1 MGLEMKLRI
10 PRWVSAPLLSSTL
23 GAMVLTGTSTPVT
36 AAPAAAAATPTARA
50 PEAPSDTA
58 SAASDAAPKLDLDV
72 QRFQL
77 DNGLRVV
84 MHVDRDA
91 PTVAVCV
98 TYDVGARNEQPGRS
112 GFAHLFEHMMFQ
124 GSRNVPKGGHF
135 TLISARGGTLNGT
148 TSSDRTNYY
157 EVVPSGALPT
167 VLWLEADRLQSL
179 AVTRENFENQ
189 RQVVQEEYR
198 MRVSNAAY
206 AQGLIRVRELAYGD
220 YWPYAHDAIGSMQD
234 LDNAKLEWLRE
245 FHQAYYAPNNAVLAI
260 SGGFDPE
267 EATKL
272 VQRFFGDAKPTQVP
286 PYEPPAAVPPQTAE
300 RVETLQDH
308 NAKTPGVYQA
318 WVIPPAR
325 TEAHYALELATII
338 LAYGDSSAL
347 HQRLVREQALLRQ
360 VDVWTYDHR
369 GPDLFTLRAL
379 LTEQAQTERV
389 LQGIDAELQRL
400 ATQGPTAAELNR
412 AKQQLQ
418 SYFLF
423 GLESQLARSVQLA
436 NFELFWGDARLLNS
450 EVQHYQRVTAE
461 ALRDAVAQYLTPER
475 RTTVHILPPSTTP
488 APAAPATAQGA
499 QQ

>member
-1 MGLEMKLRI
+1 MS
-10 PRWVSAPLLSSTL
+10 SALCATLLTGASSTHAAGTTAAA
-23 GAMVLTGTSTPVT
+23 GAQAPTSTPT
-36 AAPAAAAATPTARA
+36 QTTPSATDGADSSRA
-50 PEAPSDTA
+50 S
-58 SAASDAAPKLDLDV
+58 SDAAPNLDLDV
-72 QRFQL
+72 RRFQL

-84 MHVDRDA
+84 LHVDPDA

-135 TLISARGGTLNGT
+135 TLISARGGSLNGT

-157 EVVPSGALPT
+157 EVVPSGALAT

-179 AVTRENFENQ
+179 AVTQDNFENQ
-189 RQVVQEEYR
+189 RRVVQEEYR

-206 AQGLIRVRELAYGD
+206 AEGLMRLRELAYEG
-220 YWPYAHDAIGSMQD
+220 YWPYAHDAIGSMED
-234 LDNAKLEWLRE
+234 LDNAKIEWIRE

-260 SGGFDPE
+260 SGGFDPDE
-267 EATKL
+267 TTEL
-272 VQRFFGDAKPTQVP
+272 VRRFFGNAKPSQVP
-286 PYEPPAAVPPQTAE
+286 AYEPPAEVPPQQTE
-300 RVETLQDH
+300 RIETLEDL
-308 NAKTPGVYQA
+308 NAKTPAVYQA

-338 LAYGDSSAL
+338 LGYGDSSVL
-347 HQRLVREQALLRQ
+347 HQRLVREQELLRQ
-360 VDVWTYDHR
+360 IDVWTYDHR

-379 LTEQAQTERV
+379 LTEQAETERA
-389 LQGIDAELQRL
+389 LAAIDAEIERL
-400 ATQGPTAAELNR
+400 ATRGPTAEELNK

-436 NFELFWGDARLLNS
+436 NFELFWGDAGLLNS
-450 EVQHYQRVTAE
+450 EVQHYQRVTA
-461 ALRDAVAQYLTPER
+461 AGVRDAVAQYLTPER
-475 RTTVHILPPSTTP
+475 RSTVHVLPPAANS
-488 APAAPATAQGA
+488 AQAAPTAAQGA
-499 QQ
+499 Q